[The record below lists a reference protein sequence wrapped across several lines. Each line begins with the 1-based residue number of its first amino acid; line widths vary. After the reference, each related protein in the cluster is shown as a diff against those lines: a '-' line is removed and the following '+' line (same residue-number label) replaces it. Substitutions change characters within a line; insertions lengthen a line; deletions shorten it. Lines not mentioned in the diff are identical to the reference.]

1 MPGYYLQQYV
11 ISICTGESNARLVS
25 TTLCQQ

>member
-11 ISICTGESNARLVS
+11 TSISTEESNARLVS